1 MTKEAL
7 LEKIESLPP
16 EKRAEVERLV
26 DALAKPAA
34 SASADRRAFP
44 SGLIDRIN
52 ARREA
57 LLKEHGL
64 FDTLPDLHEFRE
76 TGGR

>member
-1 MTKEAL
+1 MATRNL
-7 LEKIESLPP
+7 IEKIEALPP
-16 EKRAEVERLV
+16 EKRAEVEEYV
-26 DALAKPAA
+26 DGLSAKAPEPPGSRPFPA
-34 SASADRRAFP
+34 
-44 SGLIDRIN
+44 GLLKRIN

-64 FDTLPDLHEFRE
+64 FDTQPYLREFRE